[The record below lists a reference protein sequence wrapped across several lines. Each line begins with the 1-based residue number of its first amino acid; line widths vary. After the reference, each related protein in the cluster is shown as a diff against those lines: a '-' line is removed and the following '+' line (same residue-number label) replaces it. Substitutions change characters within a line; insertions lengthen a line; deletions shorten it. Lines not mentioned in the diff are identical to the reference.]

1 MIYVYG
7 IKNCNSMKKCFDYLT
22 DKGVCYTFVDYKKTV
37 VSREVFGQWAT
48 RFGLAKLINK
58 QGTTY
63 KKLSDEDKSLIAAAL
78 GAERAEGDALEAVY
92 QLVAANQSLIKR
104 PIVTGEPQGDEVALI
119 GFDSAAF
126 EAAFA

>member
-1 MIYVYG
+1 MIHVYG
-7 IKNCNSMKKCFDYLT
+7 IKNCNSMKKCFDCLT
-22 DKGVCYTFVDYKKTV
+22 DKGVSYTFVDYKKTIV
-37 VSREVFGQWAT
+37 GREVFGQWVI

-104 PIVTGEPQGDEVALI
+104 PIVTGVYQGDEVALI

-126 EAAFA
+126 EAVFA